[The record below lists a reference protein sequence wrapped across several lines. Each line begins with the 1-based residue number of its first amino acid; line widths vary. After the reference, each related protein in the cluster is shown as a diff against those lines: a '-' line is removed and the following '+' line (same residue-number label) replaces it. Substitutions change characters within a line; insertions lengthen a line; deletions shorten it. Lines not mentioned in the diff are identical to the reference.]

1 MLCSVKIL
9 LKEIGIRVQRV
20 GSQSRLNI
28 QLHEE
33 FPRNHE
39 IPGDV
44 GRWARFTVFLAR
56 KVVLNLHGLLHGSDR
71 HESRSQF

>member
-44 GRWARFTVFLAR
+44 GRWARFIVSLA
-56 KVVLNLHGLLHGSDR
+56 
-71 HESRSQF
+71 Q